1 MDTLDIIRSLPKVEL
16 HVHILGS
23 LRPETLLTIIE
34 EDKIKAPYTSV
45 KQIVKRYEYTDFLN
59 FIKIYMEAVSYIRDE
74 RHFEQI
80 TYEMLEN
87 CAKSNVHYVEAS
99 FSPRDHIP
107 NGLKFDRISEY
118 INKGV
123 KRAKK
128 DFGIET
134 NLRVDLVRNSTFDEG
149 MEILDFIEKTPDNIV
164 SIDLGGK
171 ESFPPSRFR
180 EHYKRVTKL
189 GLHRVAHAGEAEGPE
204 LARCTLCPLF

>member
-1 MDTLDIIRSLPKVEL
+1 MATPDIIKALPKVEL

-23 LRPETLLTIIE
+23 MRPETLLAIIE
-34 EDKIKAPYTSV
+34 EDSIRIPYTSIE
-45 KQIVKRYEYTDFLN
+45 QIVKRFEYTDFLN
-59 FIKIYMEAVSYIRDE
+59 FIKVYMEIVSYIRDE

-87 CAKSNVHYVEAS
+87 CAKSSVHYVEAS

-107 NGLKFDRISEY
+107 NGLKFNKILDY

-123 KRAKK
+123 NRAKR

-149 MEILDFIEKTPDNIV
+149 MEILDFIEKKPDNIV
-164 SIDLGGK
+164 SVELFYISSEGVQSILY
-171 ESFPPSRFR
+171 SR
-180 EHYKRVTKL
+180 
-189 GLHRVAHAGEAEGPE
+189 
-204 LARCTLCPLF
+204 C